1 MNPYNQETALRTG
14 GRSIFQLSEIDGV
27 LSGVGGPLTHAD
39 DVHQCILLQIGGRS
53 PGIFIVPCRCHEGS
67 LPLVP
72 LTHDEVIVNA
82 EVIGTLDLSDFFLK
96 HITSVKHI

>member
-39 DVHQCILLQIGGRS
+39 DVRLYSGNTPRCHQCILLQIGGRS

-67 LPLVP
+67 RPP
-72 LTHDEVIVNA
+72 HT
-82 EVIGTLDLSDFFLK
+82 
-96 HITSVKHI
+96 